1 MDETIKISQLLEAAI
16 AYVLALFAIIGL
28 EALFVGVF
36 PRATIGLKIYIEANE
51 ENKPLKARVLYM
63 CRTLCGCID

>member
-1 MDETIKISQLLEAAI
+1 MDEPIKISQLLEAAI

-36 PRATIGLKIYIEANE
+36 PRATIGLKI
-51 ENKPLKARVLYM
+51 
-63 CRTLCGCID
+63 